1 MKNFGNIKILMLIPH
16 LGVGGAQGAFLR
28 LAEYLAKHAN
38 VTIALMEIGAQE
50 LGPVGVPVIS
60 LSDASSALGKAGR
73 WWGMLQRLRALKR
86 NHDVAISFL
95 SGVNLLNALAG
106 PRHKTLVSERG
117 SKRQDIG
124 MSDRQRMLWTR
135 ILDPLTYWLSGRVVA
150 ASKGLAYEIV
160 CANPW
165 TADRVG
171 AIEGTVKA
179 AQLVDS
185 ADLPVEPAIERLA
198 EFETLVAFGRL
209 HVSKGYDFLMR
220 VFAELRAA
228 RPRARLLLIGDGP
241 EDARLREIAEG
252 LGLRCSGPD
261 DDGDVIFTGV
271 RSDPLR
277 YARIGRVFVLP
288 SRFEGLPN
296 ALIEAL
302 AAGVPVMAS
311 DCHWGPRSILSEG
324 QLVYGK
330 DDPLLPAKLKHG
342 VLMPVPESPDAFSS
356 WVQELGRMLEA
367 PRTRLDRNER
377 FRVAARYDI
386 ATTGPIWLRVA
397 KEVASAGR

>member
-1 MKNFGNIKILMLIPH
+1 MMLIPH

-28 LAEYLAKHAN
+28 LTEYLAKHAD
-38 VTIALMEIGAQE
+38 VTIAMMETGTQE
-50 LGPVGVPVIS
+50 MTPLGVPVIC
-60 LSDASSALGKAGR
+60 LSNASSPLGKIGR
-73 WWGMLQRLRALKR
+73 WWSMLQRLRNLKR
-86 NHDVAISFL
+86 DHDVAVSFL

-124 MSDRQRMLWTR
+124 MENLQRMLWTR

-150 ASKGLAYEIV
+150 ASQGLAYEIV
-160 CANPW
+160 SANPW
-165 TADRVG
+165 TAGRVS

-179 AQLVDS
+179 ADLVDS
-185 ADLPVEPAIERLA
+185 SNLPVEPLIERLA
-198 EFETLVAFGRL
+198 EFQTLVAFGRL
-209 HVSKGYDFLMR
+209 HVSKGYDFLMH
-220 VFAELRAA
+220 VFAQIRATH
-228 RPRARLLLIGDGP
+228 PRARLLLIGVGP
-241 EDARLREIAEG
+241 EDARLRGIAVR

-261 DDGDVIFTGV
+261 DAGVGDVIFIGV

-324 QLVYGK
+324 QFGYAR
-330 DDPLLPAKLKHG
+330 DDLKLPIKLKHG
-342 VLMPVPESPDAFSS
+342 VLLPVPESPDAMSS
-356 WVQELGRMLEA
+356 WVKELKQMLEA
-367 PRTRLDRNER
+367 PRNRLNKDER
-377 FRVAARYDI
+377 FLAVERYDI
-386 ATTGPIWLRVA
+386 ATTGPIWLRLV
-397 KEVASAGR
+397 KEMTSSGR